1 MSSEKYKSKNAPT
14 ITGAGLI
21 VLDAIINNGSKAPIF
36 RTGGTCGNVL
46 AGLSFLGWK
55 STSISRTGMDTA
67 GKILIKDLL
76 ENGVDVSHIT
86 RERNLSTPR
95 IIENLKSN
103 GKFSKHSFPLCCPT
117 CHAFLPR
124 FRSPRLDAIND
135 ILVAEKIPDV
145 YFFDRV
151 TPATLKL
158 ASAYRD
164 MGTLIFF
171 EPSNLKY
178 NAKLEEAI
186 RLSHIMKF
194 SDNEENTNVHN
205 IEDLPIMEKIEPYVP
220 NLVIRT
226 LGGKGLI
233 FSFKGSKKWQFQK
246 SFDSNILKD
255 SCGAGDWCTVGF
267 LFHLQELAKDHNIEL
282 LEILGKRKLVKKT
295 LIFAQRLASLSCGF
309 IGARGLSNSMDK
321 KKILKVINSFDKA
334 NSSIKL
340 PISRNLSKN
349 NKVISI
355 KKKQN
360 SINSCS
366 TCLLT

>member
-1 MSSEKYKSKNAPT
+1 MSSKKNGSKNAPT
-14 ITGAGLI
+14 ITGAGMI
-21 VLDAIINNGSKAPIF
+21 VLDAIINNGSKIPIY

-46 AGLSFLGWK
+46 ASLSFLGWK

-67 GKILIKDLL
+67 GKILIKDLV
-76 ENGVDVSHIT
+76 ENGVNVSHIT

-103 GKFSKHSFPLCCPT
+103 GRFTKHSFPLCCPT
-117 CHAFLPR
+117 CHTFLPR
-124 FRSPRLDAIND
+124 FRSPRLDAIKD
-135 ILVAEKIPDV
+135 ILVAEEIPDV

-158 ASAYRD
+158 ARAYRD

-194 SDNEENTNVHN
+194 SDHEKNTNVHD
-205 IEDLPIMEKIEPYVP
+205 IEEIPIMEKIESYIP
-220 NLVIRT
+220 NLIIRT
-226 LGGKGLI
+226 LGEKGLF
-233 FSFKGSKKWQFQK
+233 FSFKGNKKWQFQK
-246 SFDSNILKD
+246 SFKLNALYDN
-255 SCGAGDWCTVGF
+255 CGAGDWCTVGF
-267 LFHLQELAKDHNIEL
+267 LFHLQELARKNNISL
-282 LEILGKRKLVKKT
+282 LDVLGKRKLVKT
-295 LIFAQRLASLSCGF
+295 ALIFAQKLAALSCGY
-309 IGARGLSNSMDK
+309 IGARGLSDSMDK
-321 KKILKVINSFDKA
+321 KKILKTIHSFDKA
-334 NSSIKL
+334 NSSINL
-340 PISRNLSKN
+340 PISRNLIKN